1 MQTIV
6 IARPKLGRTPSGSP
20 CGATELLLWPTRPV
34 RIVGDDIQQD
44 VAIRQEEGHVSRGSR
59 VSAMISSVLMR
70 VPAEPRKAAKRLPRR
85 RVCAVALVAMIRCP
99 TGS

>member
-20 CGATELLLWPTRPV
+20 SGATELLLWPTRPV

-44 VAIRQEEGHVSRGSR
+44 VAIRQEEGHA
-59 VSAMISSVLMR
+59 SA
-70 VPAEPRKAAKRLPRR
+70 P
-85 RVCAVALVAMIRCP
+85 
-99 TGS
+99 